1 MATVSIIEIIK
12 MNARLVKQE
21 SIKDGIWFHSERAK
35 QKNTLQNEK
44 VVQNHS
50 IVVNVRSDF
59 QSTLIQ
65 LIDAHIYANS
75 KSNWL

>member
-1 MATVSIIEIIK
+1 

-44 VVQNHS
+44 SGPKSLDRCECEIRFS
-50 IVVNVRSDF
+50 I
-59 QSTLIQ
+59 
-65 LIDAHIYANS
+65 HIL
-75 KSNWL
+75 W